1 MSEVTVQHTL
11 AERSSQAHVGGL
23 IARTVTSEHVLVFPY
38 AICCRTAAST
48 VAVCE
53 SNVSTKTVEVDGL

>member
-23 IARTVTSEHVLVFPY
+23 IARTVTNEQ
-38 AICCRTAAST
+38 
-48 VAVCE
+48 
-53 SNVSTKTVEVDGL
+53 